1 MTTAKKLNTAQ
12 SLAFSERV
20 WESEIL
26 PALTEYIRIP
36 NKSQAFDAQWREHG
50 HMERAVALVEGWCRK
65 QPIPGLVVEV
75 HRLEGRAPVILMEV
89 PGSRG
94 ARDDGAAAD
103 TVLLYGHLDK
113 QPEMTGWRE
122 GLSPWEPVREGD
134 KLYGRGG
141 ADDGYSAFASLAA
154 IRLLHEQGIPHAR
167 AVILIEAGEESGSPD
182 LPAYIQALASRI
194 GEPSLVV
201 CLDSGCGNYE
211 QMWSTTSLRGGVIGT
226 LRVDVLT
233 EGIHSGSAGG
243 VVPSSFRVLRRVLS
257 RVEDEATGKI
267 LVDALHVEI
276 PAQRRAQTAAAAE
289 SLRNDVVGSVPWA
302 SGTKPVSDDLVELL
316 LNRTWRPALAVTG
329 ADGLPPVANAG
340 NVLRPFTA
348 VKLSVRIP
356 PRVDAKSATTALK
369 AALEKDPPYGARVE
383 FSGAVGYSGWD
394 APPLAPW
401 LDAASDEASRAFFG
415 KPAMSL
421 GEGGTIPFMGMLGEK
436 FPAAQFLIT
445 GVLGPQSNAHG
456 PNEFLHV
463 PTGKKLTC
471 CVASVIAAHFARER

>member
-1 MTTAKKLNTAQ
+1 MSTARTLNVAE
-12 SLAFSERV
+12 SVAFSERV
-20 WESEIL
+20 WEAEIV
-26 PALTEYIRIP
+26 PALLEYIRIP
-36 NKSQAFDAQWREHG
+36 NKSQSFDAQWREHG
-50 HMERAVALVEGWCRK
+50 HMDRAVALVEGWCKK
-65 QPIPGLVVEV
+65 QPIPGLTVEV

-89 PGSRG
+89 PGRG
-94 ARDDGAAAD
+94 DATATPD

-154 IRLLHEQGIPHAR
+154 LRLLHEQGVPHAR

-182 LPAYIQALASRI
+182 LPAYIAALAARI
-194 GEPSLVV
+194 GTPSLVV

-211 QMWSTTSLRGGVIGT
+211 QMWSTTSLRGGVVGT

-233 EGIHSGSAGG
+233 EGVHSGSAGG

-257 RVEDEATGKI
+257 RVEDEATGKV
-267 LVDALHVEI
+267 LVDALHAEI
-276 PAQRRAQTAAAAE
+276 PAQRRAQTVAAADA
-289 SLRNDVVGSVPWA
+289 LRDEVVGSLPWVP
-302 SGTKPVSDDLVELL
+302 GTRPMGDDLVELL
-316 LNRTWRPALAVTG
+316 LNRTWRPSLAVTG

-340 NVLRPFTA
+340 NVLRPYTA
-348 VKLSVRIP
+348 VKLSMRLP
-356 PRVDAKSATTALK
+356 PTVDAKVAAAALK

-383 FSGAVGYSGWD
+383 FSGAVGFAGWD

-401 LDAASDEASRAFFG
+401 LDAATGAASRAFFG
-415 KPAMSL
+415 KPAMNI
-421 GEGGTIPFMGMLGEK
+421 GEGGTIPFMGMLGER

-456 PNEFLHV
+456 PNEFLHL

-471 CVASVIAAHFARER
+471 CVASVLAAHFTRER